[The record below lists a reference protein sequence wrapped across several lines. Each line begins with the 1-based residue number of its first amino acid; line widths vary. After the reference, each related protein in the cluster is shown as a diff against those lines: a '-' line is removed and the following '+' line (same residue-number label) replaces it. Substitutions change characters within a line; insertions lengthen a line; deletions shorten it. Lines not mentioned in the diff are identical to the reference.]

1 MRRRLERLQA
11 GEENQ
16 SCFDCGQT
24 GPTWA
29 SVNNGVFLCLACV
42 RAHKELGAV
51 VSDVRS
57 VVLDEWTAADVA
69 AVEAGGES
77 CRTNGV
83 RRRTSPRERSCLSID
98 VGVDAA
104 LSSKPPRNRSLRA
117 REPRR
122 MRKQSR
128 FLCVPVKKRCP
139 LRRAVR

>member
-69 AVEAGGES
+69 AVEAGGEGGLTRGPTRVLS
-77 CRTNGV
+77 NQRGETTDVASRTV
-83 RRRTSPRERSCLSID
+83 MCID
-98 VGVDAA
+98 VGGRGSVVVRLVTAPFGHA
-104 LSSKPPRNRSLRA
+104 S
-117 REPRR
+117 
-122 MRKQSR
+122 
-128 FLCVPVKKRCP
+128 
-139 LRRAVR
+139 RAV